1 MSILG
6 FGDMMK
12 QMTKLQAKM
21 DEMKRKLEALEVE
34 GESGGGMVKV
44 IMNGRNDV
52 LAITIEPGI
61 VSADNVVMLQ
71 DLIKSALEQ
80 ARAKA
85 QEAQAEALSEITG
98 GIPIP
103 GLSLPF

>member
-44 IMNGRNDV
+44 VMNGRNDV
-52 LAITIEPGI
+52 LSITIEPGI